1 MSAAYSAAS
10 AAMLER
16 TLRLPLAGLPARGGD
31 TESVLLRNVGGK
43 PLRLHGELLAEGS
56 TRMPEA
62 ACWHE
67 IALYRTGSG
76 QIAVALRFLRPGGA
90 ETGVHRARVFEDM
103 DSAASW
109 LEGFDPAVDLS
120 ADFDVSDPR
129 LSAACVAV
137 KAAALRD
144 RAERLDRAY
153 RGLIGEVLFRLESEL

>member
-10 AAMLER
+10 AALLER
-16 TLRLPLAGLPARGGD
+16 TLSLPLSGLPPRGG
-31 TESVLLRNVGGK
+31 EAEAILLRNLGGK
-43 PLRLHGELLAEGS
+43 PLRLYGELLAEGS
-56 TRMPEA
+56 NRVPEA

-67 IALYRTGSG
+67 IAFYRTQAG
-76 QIAVALRFLRPGGA
+76 QIVVALRFLQPGGV

-103 DSAASW
+103 DNAAMW

>member
-1 MSAAYSAAS
+1 MSAAYSAAP
-10 AAMLER
+10 AALLER
-16 TLRLPLAGLPARGGD
+16 TLRLPLASLPPRGGD
-31 TESVLLRNVGGK
+31 TDSILLRNVGGK
-43 PLRLHGELLAEGS
+43 PLRLQGELLAEGS
-56 TRMPEA
+56 NRVPEA

-67 IALYRTGSG
+67 IAVYRTASG
-76 QIAVALRFLRPGGA
+76 QIAVALRMMRPGGV

-103 DSAASW
+103 DGAATW
-109 LEGFDPAVDLS
+109 LEGFDPAMDLS